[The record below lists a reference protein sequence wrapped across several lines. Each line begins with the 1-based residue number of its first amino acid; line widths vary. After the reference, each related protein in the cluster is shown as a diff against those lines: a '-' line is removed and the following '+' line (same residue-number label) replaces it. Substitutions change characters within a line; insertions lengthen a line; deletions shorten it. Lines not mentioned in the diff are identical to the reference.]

1 MLQLQ
6 TTDVQ
11 LLGQLRLVADF
22 LQVPA
27 TYQKMRELTVYMMWK
42 EERGKLNIFV
52 VSILA
57 PEISHNKQQNHN
69 RDSYTYTV
77 SIAADN

>member
-1 MLQLQ
+1 MS
-6 TTDVQ
+6 
-11 LLGQLRLVADF
+11 
-22 LQVPA
+22 
-27 TYQKMRELTVYMMWK
+27 ELTNVYMMGK

-77 SIAADN
+77 SIAADNWKPYVIK

>member
-1 MLQLQ
+1 MS
-6 TTDVQ
+6 
-11 LLGQLRLVADF
+11 
-22 LQVPA
+22 
-27 TYQKMRELTVYMMWK
+27 ELTNVYMMGK

-57 PEISHNKQQNHN
+57 PEISHKKQQNQN
-69 RDSYTYTV
+69 RDSYTHVV

>member
-1 MLQLQ
+1 
-6 TTDVQ
+6 
-11 LLGQLRLVADF
+11 
-22 LQVPA
+22 
-27 TYQKMRELTVYMMWK
+27 MMGK

-77 SIAADN
+77 SIAADNWKPYVIK